1 MALAAYVPH
10 KYPTGLEPGL
20 EATSFY
26 DPSNFT
32 WPFGTHVAVVEIDP
46 ETGVIKLRR
55 YIAVDDCGRVIN
67 PLLVDGQ
74 IHGGLA
80 QGIAQ
85 ALYEEAVYD
94 ENGQL
99 VSGSL
104 MDYAVPK
111 ADDLVNFELDRTERR
126 RRSMPSASKASVR
139 RGRLPPAHDRQ
150 RRGGCPGPIGGEAS
164 RHAPQARTGVAG
176 DPASPDKE
184 VMAMP
189 AAPFE
194 YHAPSTLQEAIALLT
209 QYDGEAKIL
218 AGGHSLLPIMNLR
231 LAQPK
236 ALIDIGKI
244 PGLSGIREDNGT
256 IVIGAMTTHYLVE
269 SSSLLKQKV
278 PILPETAAVIGDVQ
292 VRNRGTIGGS
302 IAHADPAGDLP
313 GAAVALDMQLKA
325 VGPRGERTLSARE
338 FFVDILTTAL
348 QPDEILTEIRVPAM
362 APRTGSAYEKF
373 PNPAS
378 RYAIVGAAA
387 VVTLDGN
394 GVCQK
399 ASIGLNGVTGT
410 PVAAVGVEQTLVG
423 KRVNDQAIQE
433 ASAKAADG
441 LEPLGDIFASAAYR
455 AHLARVF
462 TKRALTRAYGRV

>member
-1 MALAAYVPH
+1 
-10 KYPTGLEPGL
+10 
-20 EATSFY
+20 
-26 DPSNFT
+26 
-32 WPFGTHVAVVEIDP
+32 
-46 ETGVIKLRR
+46 
-55 YIAVDDCGRVIN
+55 
-67 PLLVDGQ
+67 
-74 IHGGLA
+74 
-80 QGIAQ
+80 
-85 ALYEEAVYD
+85 
-94 ENGQL
+94 
-99 VSGSL
+99 
-104 MDYAVPK
+104 
-111 ADDLVNFELDRTERR
+111 
-126 RRSMPSASKASVR
+126 
-139 RGRLPPAHDRQ
+139 
-150 RRGGCPGPIGGEAS
+150 
-164 RHAPQARTGVAG
+164 
-176 DPASPDKE
+176 
-184 VMAMP
+184 MAMP

-194 YHAPSTLQEAIALLT
+194 YHVPSTLQEAIALLT
-209 QYDGEAKIL
+209 QYNGEAKIL

-236 ALIDIGKI
+236 ALIDISKI
-244 PGLSGIREDNGT
+244 PGLSGIREDNGS

-313 GAAVALDMQLKA
+313 GTAVALDLQLKA
-325 VGPRGERTLSARE
+325 VGPRGERSLRARE

-387 VVTLDGN
+387 VVTLDSN

-399 ASIGLNGVTGT
+399 ASVGLNGVTGT
-410 PVAAVGVEQTLVG
+410 PVAAVGVEQALVG
-423 KRVNDQAIQE
+423 QRVNAQSIQE

-441 LEPLGDIFASAAYR
+441 LEPLGDIFASATYR
-455 AHLARVF
+455 AHLACVF
-462 TKRALTRAYGRV
+462 TKRALTRASGRV

>member
-1 MALAAYVPH
+1 
-10 KYPTGLEPGL
+10 
-20 EATSFY
+20 
-26 DPSNFT
+26 
-32 WPFGTHVAVVEIDP
+32 
-46 ETGVIKLRR
+46 
-55 YIAVDDCGRVIN
+55 
-67 PLLVDGQ
+67 
-74 IHGGLA
+74 
-80 QGIAQ
+80 
-85 ALYEEAVYD
+85 
-94 ENGQL
+94 
-99 VSGSL
+99 
-104 MDYAVPK
+104 
-111 ADDLVNFELDRTERR
+111 
-126 RRSMPSASKASVR
+126 
-139 RGRLPPAHDRQ
+139 
-150 RRGGCPGPIGGEAS
+150 
-164 RHAPQARTGVAG
+164 
-176 DPASPDKE
+176 
-184 VMAMP
+184 MAMP

-194 YHAPSTLQEAIALLT
+194 YHVPSTLQEAIALLT
-209 QYDGEAKIL
+209 QYNGEAKIL

-236 ALIDIGKI
+236 ALIDISKI
-244 PGLSGIREDNGT
+244 PGLSGIREDNGS

-313 GAAVALDMQLKA
+313 GTAVALDLQLKA
-325 VGPRGERTLSARE
+325 VGPRGERSLRARE

-387 VVTLDGN
+387 VVTLDGD

-399 ASIGLNGVTGT
+399 ASVGLNGVTGT
-410 PVAAVGVEQTLVG
+410 PVAAVGVEQALVG
-423 KRVNDQAIQE
+423 QRVNAQSIQE

-441 LEPLGDIFASAAYR
+441 LEPLGDIFASATYR

-462 TKRALTRAYGRV
+462 TKRALTRASGRV

>member
-1 MALAAYVPH
+1 
-10 KYPTGLEPGL
+10 
-20 EATSFY
+20 
-26 DPSNFT
+26 
-32 WPFGTHVAVVEIDP
+32 
-46 ETGVIKLRR
+46 
-55 YIAVDDCGRVIN
+55 
-67 PLLVDGQ
+67 
-74 IHGGLA
+74 
-80 QGIAQ
+80 
-85 ALYEEAVYD
+85 
-94 ENGQL
+94 
-99 VSGSL
+99 
-104 MDYAVPK
+104 
-111 ADDLVNFELDRTERR
+111 
-126 RRSMPSASKASVR
+126 
-139 RGRLPPAHDRQ
+139 
-150 RRGGCPGPIGGEAS
+150 
-164 RHAPQARTGVAG
+164 
-176 DPASPDKE
+176 
-184 VMAMP
+184 MAMP

-194 YHAPSTLQEAIALLT
+194 YHVPSTLQEAIALLT
-209 QYDGEAKIL
+209 QYNGEAKIL

-236 ALIDIGKI
+236 ALIDISKI
-244 PGLSGIREDNGT
+244 PGLSGIREDNGS

-313 GAAVALDMQLKA
+313 GTAVALDLQLKA
-325 VGPRGERTLSARE
+325 VGPRGERSLRARE

-399 ASIGLNGVTGT
+399 ASVGLNGVTGT
-410 PVAAVGVEQTLVG
+410 PVAAVGVEQALVG
-423 KRVNDQAIQE
+423 QRVNAQSIQE

-441 LEPLGDIFASAAYR
+441 LEPLGDIFASAMYR

-462 TKRALTRAYGRV
+462 TKRALTRASGRV